1 MITNVSKRRCR
12 SGSLSRSAASNAS
25 STRRRIS
32 SASSSVF
39 SPGAAL
45 GPLAMTEVGMGCT
58 RRQNEVVERDPRT
71 IKVTINLVSGLSR
84 TRIDHHAPTD
94 GINRARLSQQHLD
107 ILLAAQDPPNRR
119 RDVAGRQRR
128 RGHLIEERLK

>member
-1 MITNVSKRRCR
+1 
-12 SGSLSRSAASNAS
+12 
-25 STRRRIS
+25 
-32 SASSSVF
+32 
-39 SPGAAL
+39 
-45 GPLAMTEVGMGCT
+45 MTEVGMGCT